1 MTMSPFRTI
10 VSDTHLKNSDSRL
23 QEASLVRLCLDVAAS
38 ALAQK
43 ATCQQAQTFWV
54 AAMLLRGSHPE
65 ASRNLKHAYDIHQQE
80 HGCAPQSPETVIEQG
95 GIIGLARFRD
105 ALRRKLTGERRP

>member
-1 MTMSPFRTI
+1 MPLLSTTVIDSQRE
-10 VSDTHLKNSDSRL
+10 NSDPRL
-23 QEASLVRLCLDVAAS
+23 QEASLVQLCLDGAAS
-38 ALAQK
+38 ALTEMP
-43 ATCQQAQTFWV
+43 TCQQAQTFWV

-65 ASRNLKHAYDIHQQE
+65 ASRNLKRAYDIHQQE

-105 ALRRKLTGERRP
+105 ALSRKLTVERRP